1 MPIEI
6 RELLIRVTVNQP
18 EQAGAEP
25 NPVTG
30 QTGGS
35 DEKEAVIAQCVEEVL
50 RIIHNEEE
58 R

>member
-18 EQAGAEP
+18 EQASQET

-30 QTGGS
+30 RTA
-35 DEKEAVIAQCVEEVL
+35 DDKDKEAVVTQCIEEVL
-50 RIIHNEEE
+50 RIIHDQEE